1 MKRTDVISYLHKFIK
16 KANEE
21 QLRSLICS
29 TYGPRCSS
37 ECPLRNKI
45 SSECKKID
53 MEESKNDL

>member
-1 MKRTDVISYLHKFIK
+1 MKRIDVISYLHKFIK

-29 TYGPRCSS
+29 TYGSRCSS
-37 ECPLRNKI
+37 EYPLRSKI

-53 MEESKNDL
+53 MEESKK